1 MAVRNTRETG
11 MTLQEALEY
20 QRTQSHHIKRL
31 ADLGDRL
38 AMKLITAYRELY
50 SDQLNPIK
58 QNEWMKIIDDYC
70 RRDLTI
76 VTRTLLQDRLGHKV
90 PKSLRR
96 LDS

>member
-1 MAVRNTRETG
+1 MTFGET
-11 MTLQEALEY
+11 LEW
-20 QRTQSHHIKRL
+20 QRVNSVHIKRL

-50 SDQLNPIK
+50 ADQLNPIK
-58 QNEWMKIIDDYC
+58 QNEWMKIADDYC

-76 VTRTLLQDRLGHKV
+76 VTRVLLQDRFGHKA
-90 PKSLRR
+90 PKTLRR